1 MKFWGT
7 DSNCNR
13 FNYSSQTKTGHLLRS
28 SSVYFKNS
36 KGEVIGAFC
45 INFDFTELLMAEKLL
60 AMLTHGLLDLGNKE
74 RQKEINEIF
83 ANGVNRGS

>member
-1 MKFWGT
+1 
-7 DSNCNR
+7 
-13 FNYSSQTKTGHLLRS
+13 
-28 SSVYFKNS
+28 
-36 KGEVIGAFC
+36 
-45 INFDFTELLMAEKLL
+45 MAEKLL